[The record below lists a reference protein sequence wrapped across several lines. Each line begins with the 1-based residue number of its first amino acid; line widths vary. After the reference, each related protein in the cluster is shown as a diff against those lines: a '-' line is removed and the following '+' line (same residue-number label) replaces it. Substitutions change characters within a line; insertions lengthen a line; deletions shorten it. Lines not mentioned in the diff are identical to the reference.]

1 MDACREMNTVRK
13 GFSDMPKRLLSIV
26 LVLLGINQ
34 TGFGVLEKVPPGSA
48 FSIGIEMPCQVP
60 VTPAVENALRD
71 IGIQYVNSY
80 VKPWQATPDSEAE
93 AAVKGML
100 EFVDRNNLDFALSCF
115 VVDPPDV
122 CVQEAAQRGGRFKG
136 IVFDEIEHCR
146 LLNPD
151 ANDIEIPVFF

>member
-1 MDACREMNTVRK
+1 MDACMEMNTVRK
-13 GFSDMPKRLLSIV
+13 GFNEMPERLLSIV

-34 TGFGVLEKVPPGSA
+34 TGFGVPENVPQGRA

-71 IGIQYVNSY
+71 IGIQYVNFY

-100 EFVDRNNLDFALSCF
+100 EFVDRNNLDFAL
-115 VVDPPDV
+115 
-122 CVQEAAQRGGRFKG
+122 
-136 IVFDEIEHCR
+136 
-146 LLNPD
+146 
-151 ANDIEIPVFF
+151 